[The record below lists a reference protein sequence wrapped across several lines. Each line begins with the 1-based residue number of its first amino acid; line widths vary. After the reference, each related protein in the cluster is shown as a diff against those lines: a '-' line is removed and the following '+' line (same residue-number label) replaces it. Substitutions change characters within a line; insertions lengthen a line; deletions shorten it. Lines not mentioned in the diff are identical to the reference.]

1 LIGKLGGKV
10 ERRNLDS
17 DRDHA
22 GQYRR
27 KGPEERTDSQLELGT
42 DNEDKK
48 TIDAAWY
55 AMNGEHR
62 TANRE
67 R

>member
-27 KGPEERTDSQLELGT
+27 KGLEERTDSQLELGT

-48 TIDAAWY
+48 TI
-55 AMNGEHR
+55 
-62 TANRE
+62 
-67 R
+67 